1 MSRIEISNLK
11 TANNNPLAASF
22 LEELHTTDAANIIG
36 GSKGK
41 YYGGKDKHDRYDDDN
56 GHGRGKGGYGGGYG
70 GKGGYGGYGGHDD

>member
-22 LEELHTTDAANIIG
+22 LDELHTTDAANIIG

-41 YYGGKDKHDRYDDDN
+41 YYSGKDKHGKDDCDD
-56 GHGRGKGGYGGGYG
+56 GYGYG
-70 GKGGYGGYGGHDD
+70 DRGDRGGYGGHGGNYD

>member
-22 LEELHTTDAANIIG
+22 LDELHTTDAANIIG

-41 YYGGKDKHDRYDDDN
+41 YHGGKDKHGKDKCDD
-56 GHGRGKGGYGGGYG
+56 GCGYGGHG
-70 GKGGYGGYGGHDD
+70 GHGGHGGYGGHGGDCD